1 MFKVGVDLGGTNIAV
16 GVVDEKYN
24 IVGKGKVKTNAPRP
38 AEEIFADIKKA
49 IDLAVEDAGITMNE
63 VESVGV
69 GTPGSVNQDT
79 GMIEFSNNLAFNN
92 VPAKKMLEE
101 LTGKPCY
108 FENDANA
115 AALGEAYAGA
125 GHGAKNFVAVTLG
138 TGVGSGIIVDGKVVS
153 GINFAGG
160 EMGHTVIVVDGK
172 QSQHCKA
179 EDADAR
185 QNLRTDG
192 DIHIQYGCGRIQVA
206 DIAVIE
212 QNIFTEI
219 CAAENAEHCKENVCY
234 RSKAF
239 KFVQETAVDALC
251 GAFIAVAHVDKRDRG
266 NHEHAALE
274 TAARGQM
281 AVKDNVEH
289 IHEDEGDD
297 LIRTALDDNV
307 ALDLDVI
314 IFHFPH
320 PPFSLS
326 SFLSRG

>member
-1 MFKVGVDLGGTNIAV
+1 MFKVEVDLGGTNIAV

-49 IDLAVEDAGITMNE
+49 IDLAVEDAGITMDE
-63 VESVGV
+63 VESIGV

-172 QSQHCKA
+172 QCNCGRKGCWEQYASATALISQTKEKMTECPDSKMW
-179 EDADAR
+179 E
-185 QNLRTDG
+185 LCGG
-192 DIHIQYGCGRIQVA
+192 DINKVSGRTAFNAMYEGDKAGKEVVDKYIAYVSVGITNIVNTFQPEIVCVGGGISNEGDNLLDPIRAYVAGERYSQYANKQ
-206 DIAVIE
+206 
-212 QNIFTEI
+212 TEI
-219 CAAENAEHCKENVCY
+219 C
-234 RSKAF
+234 KA
-239 KFVQETAVDALC
+239 VLGNDA
-251 GAFIAVAHVDKRDRG
+251 GIIG
-266 NHEHAALE
+266 AALL
-274 TAARGQM
+274 G
-281 AVKDNVEH
+281 
-289 IHEDEGDD
+289 
-297 LIRTALDDNV
+297 
-307 ALDLDVI
+307 
-314 IFHFPH
+314 
-320 PPFSLS
+320 
-326 SFLSRG
+326 